1 VMVFTRQAVDAIF
14 ERSGGIPRL
23 ISVICDNALI
33 SGFAADRRP
42 VGRDIVED
50 VCRDF
55 DLVSGMPAVAAKA
68 APSAEANRPAPS
80 TAPRAAAKA
89 PAGASGSTP
98 SILPEPKHPEKPEKG
113 KKSDRSLFEHFSI
126 RRRFSLF

>member
-1 VMVFTRQAVDAIF
+1 MVFTRQAVDSIYD
-14 ERSGGIPRL
+14 RSGGIPRL

-55 DLVSGMPAVAAKA
+55 DLASKAPSIAPAKA
-68 APSAEANRPAPS
+68 GVPPPRPQLQGVAVPAPPP
-80 TAPRAAAKA
+80 APPRAAAA
-89 PAGASGSTP
+89 P
-98 SILPEPKHPEKPEKG
+98 PKQTIA
-113 KKSDRSLFEHFSI
+113 RSLFEHFSI
-126 RRRFSLF
+126 KRRLSIF